1 MLPTILK
8 DVSEQYK
15 TVYEEKY
22 KSPGIMNMRDA
33 GIGNSILV
41 DSDLLLTELD
51 RVDSKSDQELC
62 DLVKS
67 AYQILLD
74 VEFINKS
81 RNKIYIAK
89 AFSNLRFVSA
99 FCTVVAKQNL
109 TELQIICCNKLI
121 YDYMTSKT
129 KNEMILNQLFA
140 LGWDINRATIS
151 SMYGKGLDQRI
162 ITHLVVARYSTTD
175 DTLATKRVNVIIM
188 NSGSV
193 MTQSVIKSIYES
205 LFCKSLRGL
214 FNGIMFDNDSL
225 EYIDEED
232 TDFAEQQQDIYDT
245 ITLALLDIL
254 NDIPM
259 SMLCQ
264 LLRSYAQ
271 LKQYCHPHDKARFD
285 IHCLSGEYYRILEA
299 IQMVESEGIMVPHR

>member
-8 DVSEQYK
+8 EVSEQYK
-15 TVYEEKY
+15 DVYENNY
-22 KSPGIMNMRDA
+22 KGLGIMNMRDA
-33 GIGNSILV
+33 NIGNNILV

-51 RVDSKSDQELC
+51 RVDSKSDDELC
-62 DLVKS
+62 NLIKS
-67 AYQILLD
+67 AYHILLD

-99 FCTVVAKQNL
+99 FCTVISKQNL
-109 TELQIICCNKLI
+109 TELQRICCNKLI
-121 YDYMTSKT
+121 YDYMTSKNN
-129 KNEMILNQLFA
+129 NEMILNQLFA
-140 LGWDINRATIS
+140 LGWDINRTTIS
-151 SMYGKGLDQRI
+151 TMYGKGLDQRI

-175 DTLATKRVNVIIM
+175 DTLAVKRVNVIIM
-188 NSGSV
+188 NSGPV
-193 MTQSVIKSIYES
+193 MSEPVIKNIYEC

-214 FNGIMFDNDSL
+214 FNGIMFDDSL

-232 TDFAEQQQDIYDT
+232 TEFAEQQQDIYDT

-254 NDIPM
+254 NDVPM

-299 IQMVESEGIMVPHR
+299 IQIVESEGTIVPHR